1 MSVIGK
7 VAVIGS
13 GVMGSGIAAQAANAG
28 LEVILLDIVANEG
41 ADRNSVAAE
50 AVERMRKTNPAPL
63 MHPRNAARIRPG
75 NLEDHLDWLSDC
87 DLVIE
92 VVLENLEIKRDLYRK
107 IDTHRRAD
115 CIVTSNTST
124 IPLDH
129 LVADMPEGFRQH
141 FAVTHFFNP
150 PRYMRLLELVGGP
163 DTQAEVISSLRDFG
177 DQLLGKSVVD
187 CKDTPGFIANRIGIL
202 WMGVAVRFAFEDGI
216 TVEEADAVI
225 GKPMGIPKT
234 GIFGLLDLVGID
246 LQPHVER
253 SMLSLLPE
261 NDMYR
266 NIHRRSEFIEK
277 MIADGY
283 TGRKGKGGFYRLNR
297 SDGGKVKEAL
307 DLVTGEYHR
316 ASKPTLE
323 SVEAAR
329 AGLRKLVDHPDR
341 GGQYAWRVLSHTLS
355 YAASLVP
362 EIADNIHAVDEA
374 MKNGY
379 AWKWGPFELID
390 KLGARWF
397 AERLAAEGMAVP
409 TLLEKVGDGSFYRIE
424 GGQLQYFGTDGSYHD
439 VKRAEGVLLLSD
451 IKRSSERVA
460 GNGSASLWDIGDKVI
475 CLEFHS
481 KMNAV
486 DEGIMMMASQALKI
500 IPAQGYEALVIHNE
514 GTNFSVGANVG
525 LALFAAN
532 IAAWPKITESVKQ
545 GQDVYKNLK
554 FAPFPVI
561 GAPSGMALGG
571 GCEILL
577 HCDALEAHAETYMG
591 LVEVGVGLVPAWG
604 GCKEMLLRWSDNPKH
619 AKGPMPAVSKVF
631 ETVATATVAK
641 SAEEAR
647 SLLYLRPGDGIVMNR
662 DRLLARAKERALSM
676 AKDYTP
682 PEPRALRLPGP
693 SGEAAMTLV
702 LNDFRRAG
710 KATEHDVTV
719 GKKLAHVLAGGK
731 VDPTDT
737 LTEDKVLG
745 LERTAIVS
753 LLRTSPTLDRI
764 EHMLETGKPLRN

>member
-1 MSVIGK
+1 MPAIRK

-41 ADRNSVAAE
+41 ADRNSVAAG
-50 AVERMRKTNPAPL
+50 AVQRMRKTNPAPL

-75 NLEDHLDWLSDC
+75 NLEDHLDWLVDC

-107 IDTHRRAD
+107 IDAHRRAD

-266 NIHRRSEFIEK
+266 SIHRRSEFIEK

-297 SDGGKVKEAL
+297 SDGDKVKEAL
-307 DLVTGEYHR
+307 NLVTGEYHR

-329 AGLRKLVDHPDR
+329 GGLRALVEHPDR

-362 EIADNIHAVDEA
+362 EIADDIHAVDEA

-424 GGQLQYFGTDGSYHD
+424 GGQLQYFGTDGAYHD

-460 GNGSASLWDIGDKVI
+460 GNGSASLWDIGDKVL

-647 SLLYLRPGDGIVMNR
+647 SLLYLRPGDGIIMNR
-662 DRLLARAKERALSM
+662 DRLLACAKERALSM

-682 PEPRALRLPGP
+682 PEPRELRLPGP

>member
-1 MSVIGK
+1 MPSIQK

-13 GVMGSGIAAQAANAG
+13 GVMGSGIAAQVANAG
-28 LEVILLDIVANEG
+28 LEVILLDIVAEG
-41 ADRNSVAAE
+41 SDRDAVARGAIQ
-50 AVERMRKTNPAPL
+50 RMRKTNPAPL
-63 MHPRNAARIRPG
+63 MHPRNAGRIRPG
-75 NLEDHLDWLSDC
+75 NLDDHLDWLADC

-92 VVLENLEIKRDLYRK
+92 AVLENLEIKKDLYQK
-107 IDTHRRAD
+107 VDAHRRSD

-129 LVADMPEGFRQH
+129 LVADMPEDFREH

-150 PRYMRLLELVGGP
+150 PRYMRLLELVAGSVTRAG
-163 DTQAEVISSLRDFG
+163 VITALRDFG
-177 DQLLGKSVVD
+177 DRLLGKSVVD

-216 TVEEADAVI
+216 TVEEADAII

-261 NDMYR
+261 GDMYR
-266 NIHRRSEFIEK
+266 DIHRRSEFIEK

-297 SDGGKVKEAL
+297 SGGGKIKEAL
-307 DLVTGEYHR
+307 DLSSGEYHR
-316 ASKPTLE
+316 AKTPTLE

-329 AGLRKLVDHPDR
+329 GGLRALVEHPDH

-355 YAASLVP
+355 YAAALVP
-362 EIADNIHAVDEA
+362 EIADDIHAVDEA

-390 KLGARWF
+390 KLGPRWF

-409 TLLEKVGDGSFYRIE
+409 SLLEKVGDSSFYHTENGR
-424 GGQLQYFGTDGSYHD
+424 LQYFGTDGAYHN
-439 VKRAEGVLLLSD
+439 VERADGVLLLSD
-451 IKRSSERVA
+451 IKRSSDRIA
-460 GNGSASLWDIGDKVI
+460 GNASASLWDIGDKVL

-486 DEGIMMMASQALKI
+486 DEGIMTMTANAMKM

-545 GQDVYKNLK
+545 GQDIYKKLK

-577 HCDALEAHAETYMG
+577 HCDVIEAHAETYMG

-647 SLLYLRPGDGIVMNR
+647 SLLYLRPNDGIVMNR

-676 AKDYTP
+676 VKDYMP
-682 PEPRALRLPGP
+682 PEPRELQLPGP
-693 SGEAAMTLV
+693 SGETAMTLV

-710 KATEHDVTV
+710 KATDHDVTV

-731 VDPTDT
+731 ADPTET
-737 LTEDKVLG
+737 LTEDKLLN
-745 LERTAIVS
+745 LERAAIVS

>member
-1 MSVIGK
+1 MPAIRK
-7 VAVIGS
+7 VAIIGS

-28 LEVILLDIVANEG
+28 LEVILLDIVAKEG
-41 ADRNSVAAE
+41 SDRNGVAAG
-50 AVERMRKTNPAPL
+50 AIQRMRKTNPAPL

-75 NLEDHLDWLSDC
+75 NLEDHLDWLADC

-92 VVLENLEIKRDLYRK
+92 AVLENLEIKKELYQK
-107 IDTHRRAD
+107 IDAHRRND

-124 IPLDH
+124 IPLDY
-129 LVADMPEGFRQH
+129 LVADMPESFREH

-163 DTQAEVISSLRDFG
+163 DTGAEVISSLREFG

-202 WMGVAVRFAFEDGI
+202 WMGVSVRFAFEDGI
-216 TVEEADAVI
+216 TVEEADSVI

-266 NIHRRSEFIEK
+266 AIHRRSEFIEK

-307 DLVTGEYHR
+307 DLVTGEYHPAR
-316 ASKPTLE
+316 KSGLE

-329 AGLRKLVDHPDR
+329 GGLRVLVNHPDR

-362 EIADNIHAVDEA
+362 EIADDIHAVDEA

-390 KLGARWF
+390 KLGPRWF

-409 TLLEKVGDGSFYRIE
+409 ALLEQVGDGTFYRIE
-424 GGQLQYFGTDGSYHD
+424 GGQLQYFGTDGAYHD
-439 VKRAEGVLLLSD
+439 VERADGVLLLSD

-460 GNGSASLWDIGDKVI
+460 GNGSASLWDIGDKVL

-486 DEGIMMMASQALKI
+486 DEGIMLMASQALKM
-500 IPAQGYEALVIHNE
+500 IPTQGYDALVIHNE
-514 GTNFSVGANVG
+514 GANFSVGANVG

-545 GQDVYKNLK
+545 GQDVYKKLK

-561 GAPSGMALGG
+561 GAPAGMALGG

-577 HCDALEAHAETYMG
+577 HCDAIEAHAETYMG

-662 DRLLARAKERALSM
+662 DRLLARAKERALTM

-682 PEPRALRLPGP
+682 PESRELRLPGP

-702 LNDFRRAG
+702 LNDFHRAG

-745 LERTAIVS
+745 LERSAIVS

>member
-1 MSVIGK
+1 MPSIQK

-13 GVMGSGIAAQAANAG
+13 GVMGSGIAAQVANAG
-28 LEVILLDIVANEG
+28 LEVILLDIVAEG
-41 ADRNSVAAE
+41 SDRDAVARGAIQ
-50 AVERMRKTNPAPL
+50 RMRKTNPAPL
-63 MHPRNAARIRPG
+63 MHPRNAGRIRPG
-75 NLEDHLDWLSDC
+75 NLDDHLDWLADC

-92 VVLENLEIKRDLYRK
+92 AVLENLEIKKDLYQK
-107 IDTHRRAD
+107 VDAHRRSD

-129 LVADMPEGFRQH
+129 LVADMPEDFREH

-150 PRYMRLLELVGGP
+150 PRYMRLLELVAGSVTRAG
-163 DTQAEVISSLRDFG
+163 VITALRDFG
-177 DQLLGKSVVD
+177 DRLLGKSVVD

-216 TVEEADAVI
+216 TVEEADAII

-261 NDMYR
+261 GDMYR
-266 NIHRRSEFIEK
+266 DIHRRSEFIEK

-297 SDGGKVKEAL
+297 SGGGKIKEAL
-307 DLVTGEYHR
+307 DLSSGEYHR
-316 ASKPTLE
+316 AKTPTLE

-329 AGLRKLVDHPDR
+329 GGLRALVEHPDH

-355 YAASLVP
+355 YAAALVP
-362 EIADNIHAVDEA
+362 EIADDIHAVDEA

-390 KLGARWF
+390 KLGPRWF
-397 AERLAAEGMAVP
+397 AERLAAEGMVVP
-409 TLLEKVGDGSFYRIE
+409 PLLEKVGDSNFYRTE
-424 GGQLQYFGTDGSYHD
+424 NGRLQYFGTDGAYHN
-439 VKRAEGVLLLSD
+439 VERADGVLLLSD
-451 IKRSSERVA
+451 IKRSSDQIA
-460 GNGSASLWDIGDKVI
+460 GNASASLWDIGDKVL

-486 DEGIMMMASQALKI
+486 DEGIMTMTASAMKM

-545 GQDVYKNLK
+545 GQDIYKKLK

-577 HCDALEAHAETYMG
+577 HCDVIEAHAETYMG

-647 SLLYLRPGDGIVMNR
+647 SLLYLRPNDGIVMNR

-676 AKDYTP
+676 VKDYMP
-682 PEPRALRLPGP
+682 PEPRELQLPGP
-693 SGEAAMTLV
+693 SGETAMTLV

-710 KATEHDVTV
+710 KATDHDVTV

-731 VDPTDT
+731 VDPTET
-737 LTEDKVLG
+737 LTEDKLLN
-745 LERTAIVS
+745 LERAAIVS

>member
-1 MSVIGK
+1 MLSIKK

-28 LEVILLDIVANEG
+28 LDVLLLDIVPKDGSDRDTVAKG
-41 ADRNSVAAE
+41 AIQ
-50 AVERMRKTNPAPL
+50 RMLKTNPAPL
-63 MHPRNAARIRPG
+63 MHPRNAKRIQPG
-75 NLEDHLDWLSDC
+75 NVEDHLEWLAEC
-87 DLVIE
+87 DLVVE
-92 VVLENLEIKRDLYRK
+92 VVIENLEIKQALYRK
-107 IDTHRRAD
+107 IDQYRKAD

-124 IPLDH
+124 IPLAN
-129 LVADMPEGFRQH
+129 LVEGMPDDFRQH

-150 PRYMRLLELVGGP
+150 PRYMRLLELVAGP
-163 DTQAEVISSLRDFG
+163 DTRSEVITTLRDFG
-177 DQLLGKSVVD
+177 DRMLGKSVVD

-202 WMGVAVRFAFEDGI
+202 WMGVAVRFAFEDNL
-216 TVEEADAVI
+216 TVEEADSVI

-253 SMLSLLPE
+253 SMLSTLPE
-261 NDMYR
+261 DDMYR
-266 NIHRRSEFIEK
+266 DIHRPSPFIEK
-277 MIADGY
+277 MIANGY

-297 SDGGKVKEAL
+297 TGDKKIKEAL
-307 DLVTGEYHR
+307 NLQTNEYHPADR
-316 ASKPTLE
+316 PALA

-329 AGLRKLVDHPDR
+329 TGLRALVEHPDR

-355 YAASLVP
+355 YAAALVP
-362 EIADNIHAVDEA
+362 QIADDIYAVDEA

-390 KLGARWF
+390 KLGASWF
-397 AERLAAEGMAVP
+397 AEKLAEQGMAVP
-409 TLLEKVGDGSFYRIE
+409 PLLQQVGEGSFYRIE
-424 GGQLQYFGTDGSYHD
+424 NGALQHFGTDGSYHD
-439 VKRAEGVLLLSD
+439 VSRAEGVLLLSD
-451 IKRSSERVA
+451 IKRASKQVESNR
-460 GNGSASLWDIGDKVI
+460 SASLWDIGDKVL

-486 DEGIMMMASQALKI
+486 DEGIMAMAAKALKI
-500 IPAQGYEALVIHNE
+500 IPTQGYRALVIHNE
-514 GTNFSVGANVG
+514 GANFSVGANVG
-525 LALFAAN
+525 LGLFAAN

-545 GQDVYKNLK
+545 GQDIYKALK
-554 FAPFPVI
+554 FAPFPVV

-571 GCEILL
+571 GCEVLL
-577 HCDALEAHAETYMG
+577 HCDVIEAHAETYMG

-604 GCKEMLLRWSDNPKH
+604 GCKEMLLRWSENPRH
-619 AKGPMPAVSKVF
+619 PKGPMPAVSKVF

-647 SLLYLRPGDGIVMNR
+647 SLLYLRPSDGIVMNR
-662 DRLLARAKERALSM
+662 DRLLASAKDRALTM
-676 AKDYTP
+676 AQDYAP
-682 PEPRALRLPGP
+682 PEARELTLPGP

-702 LNDFRRAG
+702 LNDFQRAG
-710 KATEHDVTV
+710 KATAHDVTV

-731 VDPTDT
+731 VDPTET
-737 LTEDKVLG
+737 LTEDKLLT
-745 LERTAIVS
+745 LERSAIVS
-753 LLRTSPTLDRI
+753 LLRTPQTLDRI

>member
-1 MSVIGK
+1 MPSIQK

-28 LEVILLDIVANEG
+28 LEVVLLDIVAEG
-41 ADRNSVAAE
+41 SDRDAVARGAIQ
-50 AVERMRKTNPAPL
+50 RMRKTNPAPL

-75 NLEDHLDWLSDC
+75 NLDDHLDWLADC

-92 VVLENLEIKRDLYRK
+92 VVLENLEIKKDLYQK
-107 IDTHRRAD
+107 VNAHRRSD

-129 LVADMPEGFRQH
+129 LVADMSEDFREY

-150 PRYMRLLELVGGP
+150 PRYMRLLELVAGS
-163 DTQAEVISSLRDFG
+163 DTRAGVITALRDFG
-177 DQLLGKSVVD
+177 DRLLGKSVVD

-216 TVEEADAVI
+216 TVEEADAII

-234 GIFGLLDLVGID
+234 GVFGLLDLVGID

-253 SMLSLLPE
+253 SMLSLLPKG
-261 NDMYR
+261 DMYR
-266 NIHRRSEFIEK
+266 DIHRRSEFIEK

-283 TGRKGKGGFYRLNR
+283 TGRKGKGGFYRLDR
-297 SDGGKVKEAL
+297 SGGGKIKEAL
-307 DLVTGEYHR
+307 DLSSGEYHR
-316 ASKPTLE
+316 AKTPTLE

-329 AGLRKLVDHPDR
+329 GGLRALVEHPDH

-355 YAASLVP
+355 YAAALVP
-362 EIADNIHAVDEA
+362 EIADDIHAVDEA

-390 KLGARWF
+390 KLGPRWF

-409 TLLEKVGDGSFYRIE
+409 SLLEKVGDSNFYRTE
-424 GGQLQYFGTDGSYHD
+424 NGRLQYFGTDGAYHN
-439 VKRAEGVLLLSD
+439 VERADGVLLLSD
-451 IKRSSERVA
+451 IKRSSDRIA
-460 GNGSASLWDIGDKVI
+460 GNASASLWDIGDKVL

-486 DEGIMMMASQALKI
+486 DEGIMMMAANAMKM

-545 GQDVYKNLK
+545 GQDIYKKLK

-571 GCEILL
+571 GCEVLL
-577 HCDALEAHAETYMG
+577 HCDVIEAHAETYMG

-631 ETVATATVAK
+631 ETVATATVSK

-647 SLLYLRPGDGIVMNR
+647 ALLYLRPNDGIVMNR

-676 AKDYTP
+676 VKDYAP
-682 PEPRALRLPGP
+682 PEPRELQLPGP

-702 LNDFRRAG
+702 LDDFRRAG
-710 KATEHDVTV
+710 KATDHDVTV

-731 VDPTDT
+731 VDPTET
-737 LTEDKVLG
+737 LTEDKLLN
-745 LERTAIVS
+745 LERAAIVS

>member
-1 MSVIGK
+1 MPAIRK

-28 LEVILLDIVANEG
+28 LEVILLDIVAKEG
-41 ADRNSVAAE
+41 SDRNGVAAG
-50 AVERMRKTNPAPL
+50 AIQRMRKTNPAPL

-92 VVLENLEIKRDLYRK
+92 AVLENLEIKKDLYQK
-107 IDTHRRAD
+107 IDAHRRDD

-163 DTQAEVISSLRDFG
+163 DTGAEVISSLREFG

-202 WMGVAVRFAFEDGI
+202 WMGVSVRFAFEDGI
-216 TVEEADAVI
+216 TVEEADSVI

-266 NIHRRSEFIEK
+266 AIHRRSEFIEK

-307 DLVTGEYHR
+307 DLVTGEYHLAR
-316 ASKPTLE
+316 KSDLE

-329 AGLRKLVDHPDR
+329 GGLRALVDHPDR

-362 EIADNIHAVDEA
+362 EIADDIHAVDEA

-390 KLGARWF
+390 KLGPRWF

-409 TLLEKVGDGSFYRIE
+409 ALLEQVGDGTFYRIE
-424 GGQLQYFGTDGSYHD
+424 GGQLQYFGTDDAYHD
-439 VKRAEGVLLLSD
+439 VERAEGVLLLSD

-460 GNGSASLWDIGDKVI
+460 GNGSASLWDIGDKVL

-486 DEGIMMMASQALKI
+486 DEGIMMMASQALKM
-500 IPAQGYEALVIHNE
+500 IPAQGYKALVIHNE

-554 FAPFPVI
+554 FAPFPVV

-682 PEPRALRLPGP
+682 PEPRELRLPGP

-764 EHMLETGKPLRN
+764 EHLLETGKPLRN

>member
-1 MSVIGK
+1 MPSIQK

-13 GVMGSGIAAQAANAG
+13 GVMGSGIAAQVANAG
-28 LEVILLDIVANEG
+28 LEVILLDIVAEG
-41 ADRNSVAAE
+41 SDRDAVARGAIQ
-50 AVERMRKTNPAPL
+50 RMRKTNPAPL
-63 MHPRNAARIRPG
+63 MHPRNAGRIRPG
-75 NLEDHLDWLSDC
+75 NLDDHLDWLADC

-92 VVLENLEIKRDLYRK
+92 AVLENLEIKKDLYQK
-107 IDTHRRAD
+107 VDAHRRSD

-129 LVADMPEGFRQH
+129 LVADMPEDFREH

-150 PRYMRLLELVGGP
+150 PRYMRLLELVAGSVTRAG
-163 DTQAEVISSLRDFG
+163 VITALRDFG
-177 DQLLGKSVVD
+177 DRLLGKSVVD

-216 TVEEADAVI
+216 TVEEADAII

-253 SMLSLLPE
+253 SMLSLLPKG
-261 NDMYR
+261 DMYR
-266 NIHRRSEFIEK
+266 DIHRRSEFIEK

-297 SDGGKVKEAL
+297 SGGGKIKEAL
-307 DLVTGEYHR
+307 DLSSGEYHR
-316 ASKPTLE
+316 AKTPTLE

-329 AGLRKLVDHPDR
+329 GGLRALVEHPDH

-355 YAASLVP
+355 YAAALVP
-362 EIADNIHAVDEA
+362 EIADDIHAVDEA

-390 KLGARWF
+390 KLGPRWF

-409 TLLEKVGDGSFYRIE
+409 PLLEKVGDSSFYRTE
-424 GGQLQYFGTDGSYHD
+424 NGRLQYFGTDGAYHN
-439 VKRAEGVLLLSD
+439 VERADGVLLLSD
-451 IKRSSERVA
+451 IKRSSDRIA
-460 GNGSASLWDIGDKVI
+460 GNASASLWDIGDKVL

-486 DEGIMMMASQALKI
+486 DEGIMTMTANAMKM

-545 GQDVYKNLK
+545 GQDIYKKLK

-577 HCDALEAHAETYMG
+577 HCDVIEAHAETYMG

-647 SLLYLRPGDGIVMNR
+647 SLLYLRPNDGIVMNR

-676 AKDYTP
+676 VKDYMP
-682 PEPRALRLPGP
+682 PEPRELQLPGP
-693 SGEAAMTLV
+693 SGETAMTLV

-710 KATEHDVTV
+710 KATDHDVTV

-731 VDPTDT
+731 VDPTET
-737 LTEDKVLG
+737 LTEDKLLN
-745 LERTAIVS
+745 LERAAIVS

>member
-1 MSVIGK
+1 MPAIRK

-28 LEVILLDIVANEG
+28 LEVILLDIVAKEG
-41 ADRNSVAAE
+41 SDRNGVAAG
-50 AVERMRKTNPAPL
+50 AIQRMRKTNPAPL

-75 NLEDHLDWLSDC
+75 NLEDHLDWLADC

-92 VVLENLEIKRDLYRK
+92 AVLENLEIKKDLYQK
-107 IDTHRRAD
+107 IDAHRRAD

-129 LVADMPEGFRQH
+129 LVADMPEGFREH

-150 PRYMRLLELVGGP
+150 PRYMRLLELVGGL
-163 DTQAEVISSLRDFG
+163 DTGAEVITALREFG

-266 NIHRRSEFIEK
+266 AIHRRSEFIEK

-307 DLVTGEYHR
+307 NLVTGEYHPAR
-316 ASKPTLE
+316 KPDLE

-329 AGLRKLVDHPDR
+329 GGLRALVDHPDR

-362 EIADNIHAVDEA
+362 EIADDIHAVDEA

-390 KLGARWF
+390 KLGPRWF

-409 TLLEKVGDGSFYRIE
+409 ALLEQVGDGTFYRIE
-424 GGQLQYFGTDGSYHD
+424 GGQLQYFGTDGAYHD
-439 VKRAEGVLLLSD
+439 VGRADGVLLLSD

-460 GNGSASLWDIGDKVI
+460 GNRSASLWDIGDKVL

-486 DEGIMMMASQALKI
+486 DEGIMLMASQALKM
-500 IPAQGYEALVIHNE
+500 IPAQGYDALVIHNE
-514 GTNFSVGANVG
+514 GANFSVGANVG

-545 GQDVYKNLK
+545 GQDVYKKLK

-561 GAPSGMALGG
+561 GAPAGMALGG

-577 HCDALEAHAETYMG
+577 HCDAIEAHAETYMG

-662 DRLLARAKERALSM
+662 DRLLARAKERALTM

-682 PEPRALRLPGP
+682 PEPRELRLPGP

>member
-41 ADRNSVAAE
+41 AERNSVAAG
-50 AVERMRKTNPAPL
+50 AVQRMRKTNPAPL

-202 WMGVAVRFAFEDGI
+202 WMGVAVRFAFENGI

-225 GKPMGIPKT
+225 GKPMGVPKT

>member
-1 MSVIGK
+1 MPSIQK

-28 LEVILLDIVANEG
+28 LEVVLLDIVAEG
-41 ADRNSVAAE
+41 SDRDAVARGAIQ
-50 AVERMRKTNPAPL
+50 RMRKTNPAPL
-63 MHPRNAARIRPG
+63 MHPRNAARIRAG
-75 NLEDHLDWLSDC
+75 NLDDHLDWLADC

-92 VVLENLEIKRDLYRK
+92 AVLENLEIKKDLYQK
-107 IDTHRRAD
+107 VNAHRRSD

-129 LVADMPEGFRQH
+129 LVADMSEDFREY

-150 PRYMRLLELVGGP
+150 PRYMRLLELVAGS
-163 DTQAEVISSLRDFG
+163 DTRAEVITALRDFG

-202 WMGVAVRFAFEDGI
+202 WMGVSVRFAFEDGI

-261 NDMYR
+261 GDMYR
-266 NIHRRSEFIEK
+266 DIHRRSEFIEK

-297 SDGGKVKEAL
+297 SGGGKIKEAL
-307 DLVTGEYHR
+307 DLSSGEYHR
-316 ASKPTLE
+316 AKTPTLE

-329 AGLRKLVDHPDR
+329 GGLRALVEHPDH

-355 YAASLVP
+355 YAAALVP
-362 EIADNIHAVDEA
+362 EIADDIHAVDEA

-390 KLGARWF
+390 KLGPRWF

-409 TLLEKVGDGSFYRIE
+409 SLLEKVGDSNFYRTE
-424 GGQLQYFGTDGSYHD
+424 NGRLQYFGTDGAYHN
-439 VKRAEGVLLLSD
+439 VERADGVLLLSD
-451 IKRSSERVA
+451 IKRSSDRIA
-460 GNGSASLWDIGDKVI
+460 GNASASLWDIGDKVL

-486 DEGIMMMASQALKI
+486 DEGIMMMAANAMKM

-545 GQDVYKNLK
+545 GQDIYKKLK

-577 HCDALEAHAETYMG
+577 HCDAIEAHAETYMG

-604 GCKEMLLRWSDNPKH
+604 GCKEMLLRWSDNPRH

-647 SLLYLRPGDGIVMNR
+647 ALLYLRPKDGIVMNR

-676 AKDYTP
+676 VKDYAP
-682 PEPRALRLPGP
+682 PEPRELQLPGP

-702 LNDFRRAG
+702 LDDFRRAG
-710 KATEHDVTV
+710 KATDHDVTV

-731 VDPTDT
+731 VDPTET
-737 LTEDKVLG
+737 LTEDKLLN
-745 LERTAIVS
+745 LERAAIVS

>member
-163 DTQAEVISSLRDFG
+163 DTQAEVISSLRNFG

-202 WMGVAVRFAFEDGI
+202 WMGVAVRFAFENGI

-225 GKPMGIPKT
+225 GKPMGVPKT

-682 PEPRALRLPGP
+682 PEPRELRLPGP

>member
-1 MSVIGK
+1 MPSIQK

-13 GVMGSGIAAQAANAG
+13 GVMGSGIAAQIANAG
-28 LEVILLDIVANEG
+28 LEVILLDIVAEG
-41 ADRNSVAAE
+41 SDRDAVARGAIQ
-50 AVERMRKTNPAPL
+50 RMHKTNPAPL
-63 MHPRNAARIRPG
+63 MHPRNAGRIRPG
-75 NLEDHLDWLSDC
+75 NLDDHLDWLADC

-92 VVLENLEIKRDLYRK
+92 AVLENLEIKKDLYQK
-107 IDTHRRAD
+107 VDAHRRSD

-129 LVADMPEGFRQH
+129 LVADMPEDFREH

-150 PRYMRLLELVGGP
+150 PRYMRLLELVAGSVTRAG
-163 DTQAEVISSLRDFG
+163 VITALRDFG
-177 DQLLGKSVVD
+177 DRLLGKSVVD

-216 TVEEADAVI
+216 TVEEADAII

-261 NDMYR
+261 GDMYR

-297 SDGGKVKEAL
+297 SGGGKIKEAL
-307 DLVTGEYHR
+307 DLSSGEYHR
-316 ASKPTLE
+316 AKTPTLE

-329 AGLRKLVDHPDR
+329 GGLRALVEHPDH

-355 YAASLVP
+355 YAAALVP
-362 EIADNIHAVDEA
+362 EIADDIHAVDEA

-390 KLGARWF
+390 KLGPRWF

-409 TLLEKVGDGSFYRIE
+409 PLLEKVGDRSFYRTE
-424 GGQLQYFGTDGSYHD
+424 NGRLQYFGTDGAYHN
-439 VKRAEGVLLLSD
+439 VERADGVLLLSD
-451 IKRSSERVA
+451 IKRSSERIA
-460 GNGSASLWDIGDKVI
+460 GNASASLWDIGDKVL

-486 DEGIMMMASQALKI
+486 DEGIMTMTANAMKM

-545 GQDVYKNLK
+545 GQDIYKKLK

-577 HCDALEAHAETYMG
+577 HCDVIEAHAETYMG

-647 SLLYLRPGDGIVMNR
+647 SLLYLRPNDGIVMNR

-676 AKDYTP
+676 VKDYMP
-682 PEPRALRLPGP
+682 PEPRELQLPGP
-693 SGEAAMTLV
+693 SGETAMTLV

-710 KATEHDVTV
+710 KATDHDVTV

-731 VDPTDT
+731 VDPTET
-737 LTEDKVLG
+737 LTEDKLLN
-745 LERTAIVS
+745 LERAAIVS

>member
-1 MSVIGK
+1 MPSIQK

-13 GVMGSGIAAQAANAG
+13 GVMGSGIAAQVANAG
-28 LEVILLDIVANEG
+28 LEVILLDIVAEG
-41 ADRNSVAAE
+41 SDRDAVARGAIQ
-50 AVERMRKTNPAPL
+50 RMRKTNPAPL
-63 MHPRNAARIRPG
+63 MHPRNAGRIRPG
-75 NLEDHLDWLSDC
+75 NLDDHLDWLADC

-92 VVLENLEIKRDLYRK
+92 AVLENLEIKKDLYQK
-107 IDTHRRAD
+107 VDAHRRSD

-129 LVADMPEGFRQH
+129 LVADMPEDFREH

-150 PRYMRLLELVGGP
+150 PRYMRLLELVAGSVTRAG
-163 DTQAEVISSLRDFG
+163 VITALRDFG
-177 DQLLGKSVVD
+177 DRLLGKSVVD

-216 TVEEADAVI
+216 TVEEADAII

-253 SMLSLLPE
+253 SMLSLLPKG
-261 NDMYR
+261 DMYR
-266 NIHRRSEFIEK
+266 DIHRRSEFIEK

-297 SDGGKVKEAL
+297 SGGGKIKEAL
-307 DLVTGEYHR
+307 DLSSGEYHR
-316 ASKPTLE
+316 AKTPTLE

-329 AGLRKLVDHPDR
+329 GGLRALVEHPDH

-355 YAASLVP
+355 YAAALVP
-362 EIADNIHAVDEA
+362 EIADDIHAVDEA

-390 KLGARWF
+390 KLGPRWF

-409 TLLEKVGDGSFYRIE
+409 PLLEKVGDSSFYRTE
-424 GGQLQYFGTDGSYHD
+424 NGRLQYFGTDGAYHN
-439 VKRAEGVLLLSD
+439 VERADGVLLLSD
-451 IKRSSERVA
+451 IKRSSDRIA
-460 GNGSASLWDIGDKVI
+460 GNASASLWDIGDKVL

-486 DEGIMMMASQALKI
+486 DEGIMTMTANAMKM

-545 GQDVYKNLK
+545 GQDIYKKLK

-577 HCDALEAHAETYMG
+577 HCDVIEAHAETYMG

-647 SLLYLRPGDGIVMNR
+647 SLLYLRPNDGIVMNR

-676 AKDYTP
+676 VKDYMP
-682 PEPRALRLPGP
+682 PEPRELQLPGP
-693 SGEAAMTLV
+693 SGETAMTLV

-710 KATEHDVTV
+710 KATDHDVTV

-731 VDPTDT
+731 ADPTET
-737 LTEDKVLG
+737 LTEDKLLN
-745 LERTAIVS
+745 LERAAIVS

>member
-1 MSVIGK
+1 MPSIK
-7 VAVIGS
+7 KIAVIGS

-28 LEVILLDIVANEG
+28 LEVVLLDIVAEG
-41 ADRNSVAAE
+41 SDRDAVAMGAIQ
-50 AVERMRKTNPAPL
+50 RMRKTNPAPL

-75 NLEDHLDWLSDC
+75 NLDDHLGWLADC

-92 VVLENLEIKRDLYRK
+92 AVLENLEIKKDLYQK
-107 IDTHRRAD
+107 VDAHRRSD

-129 LVADMPEGFRQH
+129 LVAEMPEGFREH

-150 PRYMRLLELVGGP
+150 PRYMRLLELVAGS
-163 DTQAEVISSLRDFG
+163 DTRAEVITALRDFG
-177 DQLLGKSVVD
+177 DRLLGKSVVD

-246 LQPHVER
+246 LQPHVES
-253 SMLSLLPE
+253 SMLSLLPKG
-261 NDMYR
+261 DMYR
-266 NIHRRSEFIEK
+266 DIHRRSEFIEN

-297 SDGGKVKEAL
+297 SDGEKIKEAL
-307 DLVTGEYHR
+307 DLSSGEYHR
-316 ASKPTLE
+316 AKKPVLE

-329 AGLRKLVDHPDR
+329 GGLRALVEHPDR

-355 YAASLVP
+355 YAAALVP
-362 EIADNIHAVDEA
+362 EIADDIHAVDEA

-390 KLGARWF
+390 KLGPRWF

-409 TLLEKVGDGSFYRIE
+409 PLLEQVGDNNFYRTE
-424 GGQLQYFGTDGSYHD
+424 NGRLQYFGTDNAYHN
-439 VKRAEGVLLLSD
+439 VERADGVLLLSD
-451 IKRSSERVA
+451 IKRSSDRVA
-460 GNGSASLWDIGDKVI
+460 GNASASLWDIGDKVL

-486 DEGIMMMASQALKI
+486 DEGIMLMADKAMKVI
-500 IPAQGYEALVIHNE
+500 TTQGYDALVIHNE
-514 GTNFSVGANVG
+514 GSNFSVGANVG

-545 GQDVYKNLK
+545 GQDVYKKLK

-577 HCDALEAHAETYMG
+577 HCDAIEAHAETYMG

-647 SLLYLRPGDGIVMNR
+647 ALLYLRPSDGIVMNR

-676 AKDYTP
+676 VKDYTA
-682 PEPRALRLPGP
+682 PEPRELQLPGP

-702 LNDFRRAG
+702 LNDFRRSG
-710 KATEHDVTV
+710 KATDHDVTV
-719 GKKLAHVLAGGK
+719 GKRLAHVLAGGK
-731 VDPTDT
+731 VDPTET
-737 LTEDKVLG
+737 LTEDKLLN
-745 LERTAIVS
+745 LERAAIVS

>member
-1 MSVIGK
+1 MLSIKK

-28 LEVILLDIVANEG
+28 LDVLLLDIVPKDGSDRDTVAKG
-41 ADRNSVAAE
+41 AIQ
-50 AVERMRKTNPAPL
+50 RMLKTNPAPL
-63 MHPRNAARIRPG
+63 MHPRNAKRIQPG
-75 NLEDHLDWLSDC
+75 NVEDHLEWLAEC
-87 DLVIE
+87 DLVVE
-92 VVLENLEIKRDLYRK
+92 VVIENLEIKQALYRK
-107 IDTHRRAD
+107 IDQYRKAD

-124 IPLDH
+124 IPLAN
-129 LVADMPEGFRQH
+129 LVEGMPDDFRQH

-150 PRYMRLLELVGGP
+150 PRYMRLLELVAGP
-163 DTQAEVISSLRDFG
+163 DTRSEVITTLRDFG
-177 DQLLGKSVVD
+177 DRMLGKSVVD

-202 WMGVAVRFAFEDGI
+202 WMGVAVRFAFEDNL
-216 TVEEADAVI
+216 TVEEADSVI

-253 SMLSLLPE
+253 SMLSTLPE
-261 NDMYR
+261 DDMYR
-266 NIHRRSEFIEK
+266 DIHRPSPFIEK
-277 MIADGY
+277 MIANGY

-297 SDGGKVKEAL
+297 TGNKKIKEAL
-307 DLVTGEYHR
+307 NLQTNEYHPADR
-316 ASKPTLE
+316 PALA

-329 AGLRKLVDHPDR
+329 AGLRALVEHPDR

-355 YAASLVP
+355 YAAALVP
-362 EIADNIHAVDEA
+362 QIADDIYAVDEA

-390 KLGARWF
+390 KLGASWF
-397 AERLAAEGMAVP
+397 AEKLAEQGMAVP
-409 TLLEKVGDGSFYRIE
+409 PLLQQVGEGSFYRIE
-424 GGQLQYFGTDGSYHD
+424 NGALQHFGTDGSYHD
-439 VKRAEGVLLLSD
+439 VSRAEGVLLLSD
-451 IKRSSERVA
+451 IKRASKQVESNR
-460 GNGSASLWDIGDKVI
+460 SASLWDIGDKVL

-486 DEGIMMMASQALKI
+486 DEGIMAMAAKALKI
-500 IPAQGYEALVIHNE
+500 IPTQGYRALVIHNE
-514 GTNFSVGANVG
+514 GANFSVGANVG
-525 LALFAAN
+525 LGLFAAN

-545 GQDVYKNLK
+545 GQDIYKALK
-554 FAPFPVI
+554 FAPFPVV

-571 GCEILL
+571 GCEVLL
-577 HCDALEAHAETYMG
+577 HCDAIEAHAETYMG

-604 GCKEMLLRWSDNPKH
+604 GCKEMLLRWSENPRH
-619 AKGPMPAVSKVF
+619 PKGPMPAVSKVF

-647 SLLYLRPGDGIVMNR
+647 SLLYLRPSDGIVMNR
-662 DRLLARAKERALSM
+662 DRLLASAKDRALTM
-676 AKDYTP
+676 AQDYAP
-682 PEPRALRLPGP
+682 PEARELTLPGP

-702 LNDFRRAG
+702 LNDFQRAG
-710 KATEHDVTV
+710 KATAHDVTV

-731 VDPTDT
+731 VDPTET
-737 LTEDKVLG
+737 LTEDKLLT
-745 LERTAIVS
+745 LERSAIVS
-753 LLRTSPTLDRI
+753 LLRTPQTLDRI

>member
-1 MSVIGK
+1 MKRPTILVGTDIG
-7 VAVIGS
+7 GTFT
-13 GVMGSGIAAQAANAG
+13 
-28 LEVILLDIVANEG
+28 DIFVY
-41 ADRNSVAAE
+41 SAE
-50 AVERMRKTNPAPL
+50 SN
-63 MHPRNAARIRPG
+63 
-75 NLEDHLDWLSDC
+75 
-87 DLVIE
+87 VIE
-92 VVLENLEIKRDLYRK
+92 AAKFL
-107 IDTHRRAD
+107 TTQAD
-115 CIVTSNTST
+115 PSN
-124 IPLDH
+124 
-129 LVADMPEGFRQH
+129 A
-141 FAVTHFFNP
+141 
-150 PRYMRLLELVGGP
+150 LLEG
-163 DTQAEVISSLRDFG
+163 IS
-177 DQLLGKSVVD
+177 
-187 CKDTPGFIANRIGIL
+187 
-202 WMGVAVRFAFEDGI
+202 
-216 TVEEADAVI
+216 
-225 GKPMGIPKT
+225 
-234 GIFGLLDLVGID
+234 
-246 LQPHVER
+246 
-253 SMLSLLPE
+253 
-261 NDMYR
+261 
-266 NIHRRSEFIEK
+266 
-277 MIADGY
+277 
-283 TGRKGKGGFYRLNR
+283 
-297 SDGGKVKEAL
+297 
-307 DLVTGEYHR
+307 
-316 ASKPTLE
+316 
-323 SVEAAR
+323 
-329 AGLRKLVDHPDR
+329 
-341 GGQYAWRVLSHTLS
+341 
-355 YAASLVP
+355 
-362 EIADNIHAVDEA
+362 
-374 MKNGY
+374 
-379 AWKWGPFELID
+379 
-390 KLGARWF
+390 
-397 AERLAAEGMAVP
+397 

-424 GGQLQYFGTDGSYHD
+424 GGRLQYFGTDGAYHD

-460 GNGSASLWDIGDKVI
+460 GNGSASLWDIGDKVL

-486 DEGIMMMASQALKI
+486 DEGIMMIASQALKI

-545 GQDVYKNLK
+545 GQDVYKKLK

-604 GCKEMLLRWSDNPKH
+604 GCKEMLLRWSVNPKH

-662 DRLLARAKERALSM
+662 DRLLARAKERALFM

-682 PEPRALRLPGP
+682 PEPRELRLPGP

-702 LNDFRRAG
+702 LNDFQRAG

>member
-1 MSVIGK
+1 MPSIQK

-13 GVMGSGIAAQAANAG
+13 GVMGSGIAAQIANAG
-28 LEVILLDIVANEG
+28 LEVILLDIVAEG
-41 ADRNSVAAE
+41 SDRD
-50 AVERMRKTNPAPL
+50 AVGRDAIQRMRKTNPAPL
-63 MHPRNAARIRPG
+63 MHSRNAARIQPG
-75 NLEDHLDWLSDC
+75 NLDDHLDWLADC

-92 VVLENLEIKRDLYRK
+92 AVLENLEIKKDLYQK
-107 IDTHRRAD
+107 VDAHRRSD

-129 LVADMPEGFRQH
+129 LVADMPGDFREY

-150 PRYMRLLELVGGP
+150 PRYMRLLELVAGS
-163 DTQAEVISSLRDFG
+163 DTRAGVITALRDFG
-177 DQLLGKSVVD
+177 DRLLGKSVVD

-216 TVEEADAVI
+216 TVEEADAII

-261 NDMYR
+261 GDMYR
-266 NIHRRSEFIEK
+266 DIHRRSEFIEK

-297 SDGGKVKEAL
+297 SGGGKIKEAL
-307 DLVTGEYHR
+307 DLSSGEYHR
-316 ASKPTLE
+316 AKTPTLE

-329 AGLRKLVDHPDR
+329 SGLRALVEHPDH

-355 YAASLVP
+355 YAAALVP
-362 EIADNIHAVDEA
+362 EIADDIHAVDEA

-390 KLGARWF
+390 KLGPRWF

-409 TLLEKVGDGSFYRIE
+409 SLLEKVGDSSFYHTENGR
-424 GGQLQYFGTDGSYHD
+424 LQYFGTDGAYHN
-439 VKRAEGVLLLSD
+439 VERADGVLLLSD
-451 IKRSSERVA
+451 IKRSSDRIA
-460 GNGSASLWDIGDKVI
+460 GNASASLWDIGDKVL

-481 KMNAV
+481 KMNSV
-486 DEGIMMMASQALKI
+486 DEGIMMMTANAMKM

-545 GQDVYKNLK
+545 GQDIYKKLK

-577 HCDALEAHAETYMG
+577 HCDVIEAHAETYMG

-631 ETVATATVAK
+631 ETVATATVSK

-676 AKDYTP
+676 LKNYAP
-682 PEPRALRLPGP
+682 PEPRELQLPGP
-693 SGEAAMTLV
+693 SGETAMTLV
-702 LNDFRRAG
+702 LDDFRRAG
-710 KATEHDVTV
+710 RATDHDVTV

-731 VDPTDT
+731 VDPTET
-737 LTEDKVLG
+737 LTEDKLLN
-745 LERTAIVS
+745 LERAAIVS

>member
-1 MSVIGK
+1 MLSIKK

-28 LEVILLDIVANEG
+28 LDVLLLDIVPKDGSDRDTVAKG
-41 ADRNSVAAE
+41 AIQ
-50 AVERMRKTNPAPL
+50 RMLKTNPAPL
-63 MHPRNAARIRPG
+63 MHPRNAKRIQPG
-75 NLEDHLDWLSDC
+75 NVEDHLEWLAEC
-87 DLVIE
+87 DLVVE
-92 VVLENLEIKRDLYRK
+92 VVIENLEIKQALYRK
-107 IDTHRRAD
+107 IDQYRKAD

-124 IPLDH
+124 IPLAN
-129 LVADMPEGFRQH
+129 LVEGMPDDFRQH

-150 PRYMRLLELVGGP
+150 PRYMRLLELVAGP
-163 DTQAEVISSLRDFG
+163 DTRSEVITTLRDFG
-177 DQLLGKSVVD
+177 DRMLGKSVVD

-202 WMGVAVRFAFEDGI
+202 WMGVAVRFAFEDNL
-216 TVEEADAVI
+216 TVEEADSVI

-253 SMLSLLPE
+253 SMLSTLPE
-261 NDMYR
+261 DDMYR
-266 NIHRRSEFIEK
+266 DIHRPSPFIEK
-277 MIADGY
+277 MIANGY

-297 SDGGKVKEAL
+297 NGGKKIKEAL
-307 DLVTGEYHR
+307 NLQTNEYHPADR
-316 ASKPTLE
+316 PALA

-329 AGLRKLVDHPDR
+329 TGLRALVEHPDR

-355 YAASLVP
+355 YAAALVP
-362 EIADNIHAVDEA
+362 QIADDIYAVDEA

-390 KLGARWF
+390 KLGASWF
-397 AERLAAEGMAVP
+397 AEKLAEQGMAVP
-409 TLLEKVGDGSFYRIE
+409 PLLQQVGEGSFYRIE
-424 GGQLQYFGTDGSYHD
+424 NGALQHFGTDGSYHD
-439 VKRAEGVLLLSD
+439 VSRAEGVLLLSD
-451 IKRSSERVA
+451 IKRASKQVESNR
-460 GNGSASLWDIGDKVI
+460 SASLWDIGDKVL

-486 DEGIMMMASQALKI
+486 DEGIMAMAAKALKI
-500 IPAQGYEALVIHNE
+500 IPTQGYRALVIHNE
-514 GTNFSVGANVG
+514 GANFSVGANVG
-525 LALFAAN
+525 LGLFAAN

-545 GQDVYKNLK
+545 GQDIYKALK
-554 FAPFPVI
+554 FAPFPVV

-571 GCEILL
+571 GCEVLL
-577 HCDALEAHAETYMG
+577 HCDAIEAHAETYMG

-604 GCKEMLLRWSDNPKH
+604 GCKEMLLRWSENPRH
-619 AKGPMPAVSKVF
+619 PKGPMPAVSKVF

-647 SLLYLRPGDGIVMNR
+647 SLLYLRPSDGIVMNR
-662 DRLLARAKERALSM
+662 DRLLASAKDRALTM
-676 AKDYTP
+676 AQDYAP
-682 PEPRALRLPGP
+682 PEARELTLPGP

-702 LNDFRRAG
+702 LNDFQRAG
-710 KATEHDVTV
+710 KATAHDVTV

-731 VDPTDT
+731 VDPTET
-737 LTEDKVLG
+737 LTEDKLLT
-745 LERTAIVS
+745 LERSAIVS
-753 LLRTSPTLDRI
+753 LLRTPQTLDRI